1 MRHAHVLLRDP
12 KAIAWLRLAGLVLIT
27 LAALLALIAIL
38 FWAGPFE
45 SSPVLI
51 AAA

>member
-1 MRHAHVLLRDP
+1 MRHAHVLHPDP

-45 SSPVLI
+45 TSPVLI

>member
-1 MRHAHVLLRDP
+1 MRHAHVLHPDP
-12 KAIAWLRLAGLVLIT
+12 KVMSWLKLAGVILIT

-38 FWAGPFE
+38 FWAQPPEGQPF
-45 SSPVLI
+45 LI

>member
-1 MRHAHVLLRDP
+1 M
-12 KAIAWLRLAGLVLIT
+12 AWLKLAGIVLIT

-38 FWAGPFE
+38 FWAQPVDSQPFL
-45 SSPVLI
+45 V

>member
-1 MRHAHVLLRDP
+1 MRHAHTLHPDP
-12 KAIAWLRLAGLVLIT
+12 KVLAWLRLAGIILIT

-38 FWAGPFE
+38 FWAQPFD
-45 SSPVLI
+45 SQPVLI

>member
-1 MRHAHVLLRDP
+1 MRRAHVLHPAP
-12 KAIAWLRLAGLVLIT
+12 KVMAWLKLAGVILIT

-38 FWAGPFE
+38 FWAQPPEGQPF
-45 SSPVLI
+45 LI

>member
-1 MRHAHVLLRDP
+1 MRHAHVLHPDARVM
-12 KAIAWLRLAGLVLIT
+12 AWLKLAGVVLIT

-38 FWAGPFE
+38 FWAQPVDSQPFF
-45 SSPVLI
+45 I